1 MEANKKRAAVASAV
15 IAYIQTEE
23 EALCLQYL
31 QAGEAEK
38 APTPAPAPATAFKP
52 WGFSGRQEQ
61 MQLRGLMQLKAFQ
74 GWKMR

>member
-15 IAYIQTEE
+15 IAYIQTEA
-23 EALCLQYL
+23 EALCLQHL
-31 QAGEAEK
+31 QAGEAQK
-38 APTPAPAPATAFKP
+38 APAPAAAPAATFKP

-61 MQLRGLMQLKAFQ
+61 MQLRGMMQLKAFQ

>member
-1 MEANKKRAAVASAV
+1 MEADKKRAAIASAV

-23 EALCLQYL
+23 EALCLQRL
-31 QAGEAEK
+31 QAGAAES
-38 APTPAPAPATAFKP
+38 APAPAPAAVYKP

>member
-23 EALCLQYL
+23 EALCLQHL
-31 QAGEAEK
+31 QGGEAEK

>member
-1 MEANKKRAAVASAV
+1 MEASKKRAAIASAV

-23 EALCLQYL
+23 EALCLQRL
-31 QAGEAEK
+31 QAGEAQK
-38 APTPAPAPATAFKP
+38 APEPAPAPPAAYKP

>member
-1 MEANKKRAAVASAV
+1 MDANKKMVAAASAV

-23 EALCLQYL
+23 EALCLQHL
-31 QAGEAEK
+31 QAGVPEQ
-38 APTPAPAPATAFKP
+38 APAAAPVAVFKP

-74 GWKMR
+74 GWKIR

>member
-1 MEANKKRAAVASAV
+1 MEADKKRAAIASAV

-23 EALCLQYL
+23 EVLCLQRL
-31 QAGEAEK
+31 QAGTAEI
-38 APTPAPAPATAFKP
+38 APAPAPAPAAAYKP
-52 WGFSGRQEQ
+52 WGFSGRQ

>member
-23 EALCLQYL
+23 EALCLQHL

-38 APTPAPAPATAFKP
+38 APTPPPAPATAFKP

>member
-1 MEANKKRAAVASAV
+1 MEADKKRAAIASAV

-23 EALCLQYL
+23 EALCLQRL
-31 QAGEAEK
+31 QAGAAES
-38 APTPAPAPATAFKP
+38 APAPAPPPATVYKP

>member
-23 EALCLQYL
+23 EALCLQQL
-31 QAGEAEK
+31 QGGEAQK
-38 APTPAPAPATAFKP
+38 APAPTAAPAAAFKP